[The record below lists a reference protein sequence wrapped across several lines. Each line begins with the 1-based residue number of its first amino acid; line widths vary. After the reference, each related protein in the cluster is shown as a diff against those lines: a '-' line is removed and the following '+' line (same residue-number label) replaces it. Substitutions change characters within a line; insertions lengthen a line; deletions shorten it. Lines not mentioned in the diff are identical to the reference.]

1 MKKLGQSLLT
11 QSGFD
16 FLLSRSIFV
25 RTMTKQFRVVFFVCA
40 GFLSTGASLS
50 AQSDNLRVSVAN
62 MSQDIS
68 LLIQQVK
75 TLHLEV
81 EALQR
86 ENAKLREQMTALSS
100 NDSVQSQIAAL
111 ANAIDGLRGEY
122 RQADEAQKAKIIAE
136 VSQQINA
143 LGSETQ
149 AALNSI
155 AKVVSSTP
163 SVEVPVHFS
172 EDYPKTGKP
181 YVVRKG
187 DTLSGIARDH
197 GSTVKHIQNANKI
210 VNPSRDLQVGET
222 IFIPIPE

>member
-1 MKKLGQSLLT
+1 
-11 QSGFD
+11 
-16 FLLSRSIFV
+16 
-25 RTMTKQFRVVFFVCA
+25 MTKHFRVVL
-40 GFLSTGASLS
+40 FLFARLLLTGTFLS
-50 AQSDNLRVSVAN
+50 AQSGDLRVSIAN

-86 ENAKLREQMTALSS
+86 ENAQLRA
-100 NDSVQSQIAAL
+100 QIAAL
-111 ANAIDGLRGEY
+111 SSGGNTESRIAALEVAVGNLREEY

-136 VSQQINA
+136 VSQQVKA
-143 LGSETQ
+143 LGQETQ
-149 AALNSI
+149 AALNSV
-155 AKVVSSTP
+155 AKAVSSAP
-163 SVEVPVHFS
+163 SIEAPIDFS
-172 EDYPKTGKP
+172 DDYPKTGKP

-210 VNPSRDLQVGET
+210 ANPSRDLQVGET